1 MQVNNTVH
9 GTLYKC
15 KGKYRI
21 IISYYDE
28 EGKRKQKT
36 YSTGLT
42 ITGNKRRAEQMLD
55 DKLQE
60 FKGQLKGYQSLDG
73 NCTVSE
79 WVHKYIEHKQGKI
92 RQSSINSYMQCYTKH
107 IQPYFRDMTLRDVSP
122 KLITAYLNHL
132 NTMLSNSSVRVV
144 LALLSGALD
153 YAVQQEIILV
163 NPCKCVKHHNNNTV
177 YHPQHKRVWT
187 DAEISKVLDAFKGKN
202 IYEAVVVAMFY
213 GLRRGELLGLTWD
226 NVDFDKRL
234 IHIRRTL
241 NVDKTLKNYCKTESS
256 IRTLSM
262 PDTIYNLLI
271 GLKEK
276 QQERKALLGDAY
288 IVNDYDYVFTRAD
301 GKMYTPGGFRQSYIN
316 TLDRAGLPRNRVHD
330 LRHTAA
336 TLMFANGADV
346 STVQHALGH
355 STAGTTLNVYIH
367 HLDNNNSVAANIMN
381 NVMQF

>member
-21 IISYYDE
+21 MISYYDE
-28 EGKRKQKT
+28 GGKRKQKS
-36 YSTGLT
+36 YATGLT
-42 ITGNKRRAEQMLD
+42 ITGNKRRAEQILD

-60 FKGQLKGYQSLDG
+60 FKAQLKGYQSVDG

-79 WVHKYIEHKQGKI
+79 WVEKYIDYKQGKI
-92 RQSSINSYMQCYTKH
+92 RQSSIDNYRSNYTKH
-107 IQPYFRDMTLRDVSP
+107 IQPYFKDIMLRDISP
-122 KLITAYLNHL
+122 KVVDAYLCHL
-132 NTMLSNSSVRVV
+132 DTMLSYNSVKVV
-144 LALLSGALD
+144 LALLSGAFD
-153 YAVQQEIILV
+153 YAAQQEIILV
-163 NPCKCVKHHNNNTV
+163 NPCRCIKHHNNNTV

-187 DAEISKVLDAFKGKN
+187 DTEVSKVLDAFKDKN

-241 NVDKTLKNYCKTESS
+241 NVDKTVKDYCKTESS
-256 IRTLSM
+256 VRTLSM
-262 PDTIYNLLI
+262 PDSIYNLLI
-271 GLKEK
+271 GLKAK
-276 QQERKALLGDAY
+276 QAERKALLGDAY
-288 IVNDYDYVFTRAD
+288 KINDYDFVFTRAD
-301 GKMYTPGGFRQSYIN
+301 GKMYTPDGFRQVYIY
-316 TLDRAGLPRNRVHD
+316 TLDRAGLPRNRLHD

-355 STAGTTLNVYIH
+355 STASTTMNVYIH